1 MRALRKDEIGYMRGD
16 LFFWGIMTTRQ
27 RQKLVGLERRLMNL
41 GLLRVDVPAIKN
53 WQRTIYCL
61 SAKGM
66 RVRMELR
73 RIDQFNQVLGDL
85 LEVARKGSQL

>member
-1 MRALRKDEIGYMRGD
+1 MRALRKDEIEYMRGD
-16 LFFWGIMTTRQ
+16 VYFWGIMTTRQ

-61 SAKGM
+61 TAKGI
-66 RVRMELR
+66 RVREELR
-73 RIDQFNQVLGDL
+73 RIGRFNQALGDL
-85 LEVARKGSQL
+85 LEVVRKGSQL